1 MFVLLFKYI
10 KEVFMKIIIENK
22 ELVIFYIAISLVMC
36 FWVGKVEKDNDKI
49 LYEKNSYMLIE
60 NI

>member
-1 MFVLLFKYI
+1 
-10 KEVFMKIIIENK
+10 MKIIMENK